1 MGRSKSSCKNEAYSN
16 TILSQEARKFL
27 NKQSNLTCKAT
38 EKEEQTT
45 PKVSRRKQIMKIRA
59 ESKRKKKTEKIDKT
73 KSLFFKKNQN

>member
-1 MGRSKSSCKNEAYSN
+1 MGRSKSSCKNDAYSN

-59 ESKRKKKTEKIDKT
+59 ESKRKKNRKDR
-73 KSLFFKKNQN
+73 